1 MRRLGRGVCFLSY
14 PCCHGYNRVCVPSHA
29 LSKQSHSRLC
39 PPCHPFSLSDTYC
52 DKMHCMVEQWNLC
65 GTAKSHRRSCDCAW
79 VTLPPWLMLTETACW
94 ADSIAN
100 NLNSESHSGH
110 HVLRNQGNERCKEA
124 PLQHLRLSSNP
135 VFEESPINVLLGQH
149 AAFYRWLY
157 LKQPEN
163 RLFLTWVKSVP
174 GGSAASAGRGP
185 VRLLSGCCILTL
197 DAFSRRSH

>member
-1 MRRLGRGVCFLSY
+1 MELVW
-14 PCCHGYNRVCVPSHA
+14 
-29 LSKQSHSRLC
+29 HSL
-39 PPCHPFSLSDTYC
+39 
-52 DKMHCMVEQWNLC
+52 W
-65 GTAKSHRRSCDCAW
+65 RSCDCAW

-94 ADSIAN
+94 ADSIPN

-157 LKQPEN
+157 LKAARKQAVPDMSKVSSRGLCCVCRYGASQVDI
-163 RLFLTWVKSVP
+163 RLLHTYAGCFLTPLTSGVDRALAPAVINHSRPAQIYSCEWRIEEKRV
-174 GGSAASAGRGP
+174 GGIRVCS
-185 VRLLSGCCILTL
+185 
-197 DAFSRRSH
+197 